1 MSIAKRH
8 GLWGTR
14 FGFYLAAIGSAFGL
28 GNFWRFPYITV
39 DNGGGAFVFLYVV
52 FGLLIG
58 MPLLVGELML
68 GKLSRRSV
76 VSACS
81 ALGNKDSESDRKIW
95 RLIGLSSVLVC
106 LMVISYYAVI
116 SGWVLHFLMQFFFNH
131 LVHGSYEPEASLRI
145 LRDNGWL
152 QIALTSVHL
161 LIALIIVGKG
171 VQEGIEKW
179 VSYAMPV
186 FTVLLIVLVTR
197 SMSLPTAPDA
207 WRFLFYP
214 DFSRLRPGSIL
225 DALGHVFFTLSVGVG
240 TLVTFGSYLNERTH
254 LPSAGFRV
262 TTMDTFISLIA
273 GLLIFPLLVGA
284 NFEQHAT
291 PELLFQTVPR
301 LLQGLDNGF
310 LFGLAFFIC
319 LYLAAL
325 GASIGL
331 LEAMVANVLD
341 FTGLNRAKAT
351 WVTGFAALSLAA
363 IPALSTSVFRDVQ
376 FRGLSLLEI
385 LDSAVIGVFL
395 PLVALAISIGVS
407 RRLDIKKLQSEFI
420 NDDSIATRKL
430 FSHWL
435 FVIRWIAPALI
446 LFAFALALWGLF
458 RG

>member
-1 MSIAKRH
+1 MSVSKRH

-39 DNGGGAFVFLYVV
+39 DNGGGAFVFLYVI

-58 MPLLVGELML
+58 LPLLVGELML
-68 GKLSRRSV
+68 GKLSRRGV

-81 ALGNKDSESDRKIW
+81 GLGKKESEPDRKLW
-95 RLIGLSSVLVC
+95 RLVGLSSVLAC
-106 LMVISYYAVI
+106 LMVTSYYAVI
-116 SGWVLHFLMQFFFNH
+116 SGWVLHFLMQFFFHH
-131 LVHGSYEPEASLRI
+131 LVHGSYDAEMSLRI
-145 LRDNGWL
+145 LRDNGVL

-161 LIALIIVGKG
+161 LIALVIVGKG

-186 FTVLLIVLVTR
+186 FAVLLIVLVTK
-197 SMSLPTAPDA
+197 SMSLPAAPDA
-207 WRFLFYP
+207 LRFMFYP
-214 DFSRLRPGSIL
+214 DFSKLSPSSIL

-254 LPSAGFRV
+254 IPSAGFRV
-262 TTMDTFISLIA
+262 TTMDTFISLFA
-273 GLLIFPLLVGA
+273 GLLIFPLMAGA
-284 NFEQHAT
+284 NVGQHAT

-331 LEAMVANVLD
+331 LEALVANVLD
-341 FTGLNRAKAT
+341 ITGLNRTKAT
-351 WVTGFAALSLAA
+351 WVTGFAALSLAVV
-363 IPALSTSVFRDVQ
+363 PALSTSVFRDVR
-376 FRGLSLLEI
+376 FRELNLLEI

-395 PLVALAISIGVS
+395 PLVALAISVGVS
-407 RRLDIKKLQSEFI
+407 RRLDLNKLQSEFI
-420 NDDSIATRKL
+420 NDDSVATRKL

-435 FVIRWIAPALI
+435 FVMRWFAPLLI
-446 LFAFALALWGLF
+446 FSAFILAVWGLF
-458 RG
+458 R

>member
-1 MSIAKRH
+1 MSISKRH
-8 GLWGTR
+8 GLWGTK

-58 MPLLVGELML
+58 LPLLVGELML

-81 ALGNKDSESDRKIW
+81 GLGKKDSESDRKVW
-95 RLIGLSSVLVC
+95 RLIGLCSVLAC

-131 LVHGSYEPEASLRI
+131 LVQGSYEAEASLRI

-161 LIALIIVGKG
+161 LIALVIVGKG

-186 FTVLLIVLVTR
+186 FTVLLIVLVTK

-214 DFSRLRPGSIL
+214 DFSKLSPGSIL
-225 DALGHVFFTLSVGVG
+225 DAIGHVFFTLSVGVG

-262 TTMDTFISLIA
+262 TTMDTFISLFA

-310 LFGLAFFIC
+310 LFGLTFFIC

-331 LEAMVANVLD
+331 LEALVANVLD
-341 FTGLNRAKAT
+341 ITGLNRTKAT
-351 WVTGFAALSLAA
+351 WVTGFAALSLAV
-363 IPALSTSVFRDVQ
+363 IPALSTSVFGDVRFRD
-376 FRGLSLLEI
+376 LNLLEI

-407 RRLDIKKLQSEFI
+407 RRLDINKLQSEFI
-420 NDDSIATRKL
+420 NDDSVATRKL

-435 FVIRWIAPALI
+435 FAIRWFAPGAI
-446 LFAFALALWGLF
+446 LLAFALAIWGLV